1 MVKKRQQWVA
11 ATTFRTIKLKANGPK
26 PGQSTEAWQRGK
38 DREQERF
45 DEIKQRKLQ
54 RGEL

>member
-1 MVKKRQQWVA
+1 MVKRKQTWTE
-11 ATTFRTIKLKANGPK
+11 ATTFRVVKLKANGPK
-26 PGQSTEAWQRGK
+26 VGQSTEAWQRGK

-45 DEIKQRKLQ
+45 DQLKERKLQ

>member
-1 MVKKRQQWVA
+1 MVKRKQDWVP
-11 ATTFRTIKLKANGPK
+11 ATTFKTIKLKANGPK
-26 PGQSTEAWQRGK
+26 AGQSVEAWQRGK

-45 DEIKQRKLQ
+45 DAAKDRKLQ